1 MEYLPLDKI
10 PHFSECEPLV
20 RGMGYVLVDL
30 KISPQ
35 KTTVNISAVIA
46 CKDAGASLGVDE
58 CSKVHRAL
66 LPRLQA
72 LLGTDQT
79 YMELTS
85 PGTDRNIKNAA
96 EFALFSQREIRVWD
110 KNISDW
116 IFGKILRSDENSVTL
131 EADGQEK
138 VFRFEDI
145 AKAKF
150 CD

>member
-30 KISPQ
+30 KIIPQ
-35 KTTVNISAVIA
+35 KNTVKISAVIA

-116 IFGKILRSDENSVTL
+116 ISGKILRSDENSVTL

>member
-30 KISPQ
+30 KIIPQ
-35 KTTVNISAVIA
+35 KTVVRINAVIA

-72 LLGTDQT
+72 LLETDQT

-96 EFALFSQREIRVWD
+96 EFALFEGREVRVWD

-116 IFGKILRSDENSVTL
+116 ISGKILGADEMSVAL
-131 EADGQEK
+131 EVGGQERK
-138 VFRFEDI
+138 LDRKSVV
-145 AKAKF
+145 
-150 CD
+150 

>member
-20 RGMGYVLVDL
+20 RGMGYVLVYL
-30 KISPQ
+30 KIIPQ
-35 KTTVNISAVIA
+35 KTVVRINAVIA

-72 LLGTDQT
+72 LLETDQT

-96 EFALFSQREIRVWD
+96 EFALFEGREVRVWD
-110 KNISDW
+110 KNVSDW
-116 IFGKILRSDENSVTL
+116 ISGKILGADETSVAL
-131 EADGQEK
+131 EVEGQERK
-138 VFRFEDI
+138 FRYEEI

>member
-30 KISPQ
+30 KIIPQ
-35 KTTVNISAVIA
+35 KTTVKISAVIA

-116 IFGKILRSDENSVTL
+116 ISGKILRSDENSVTL

>member
-30 KISPQ
+30 KIIPQ
-35 KTTVNISAVIA
+35 KTVVRINAVIA

-72 LLGTDQT
+72 LLETDQT

-85 PGTDRNIKNAA
+85 PGPDRNIKNAA
-96 EFALFSQREIRVWD
+96 EFALFEGREVRVWD
-110 KNISDW
+110 KNVSDW
-116 IFGKILRSDENSVTL
+116 ISGKILGADETSVAL
-131 EADGQEK
+131 EVEGQERK
-138 VFRFEDI
+138 FRYEEI

>member
-30 KISPQ
+30 KIIPQ
-35 KTTVNISAVIA
+35 KTVVRINAVIA

-72 LLGTDQT
+72 LLETDQT

-96 EFALFSQREIRVWD
+96 EFALFEGREVRVWD
-110 KNISDW
+110 KNVSDW
-116 IFGKILRSDENSVTL
+116 ISGKILGADEMSVAL
-131 EADGQEK
+131 EVEGQERK
-138 VFRFEDI
+138 FRYEEI

>member
-30 KISPQ
+30 KIIPQ
-35 KTTVNISAVIA
+35 KTVVRINAVIA

-96 EFALFSQREIRVWD
+96 EFALFEGREIRVWD
-110 KNISDW
+110 KNVSDW
-116 IFGKILRSDENSVTL
+116 ISGKIVRADENSVAL
-131 EADGQEK
+131 EVDGQEK

-145 AKAKF
+145 AKSKF

>member
-30 KISPQ
+30 KIIPQ
-35 KTTVNISAVIA
+35 KTVVRINAVIA

-66 LPRLQA
+66 LPRLQD
-72 LLGTDQT
+72 LLETDQT

-96 EFALFSQREIRVWD
+96 EFALFEGREVRVWD
-110 KNISDW
+110 KNVSDW
-116 IFGKILRSDENSVTL
+116 ISGKILGADETSVAL
-131 EADGQEK
+131 EVEGQERK
-138 VFRFEDI
+138 FRYEEI

>member
-20 RGMGYVLVDL
+20 RGMGFVLVDL
-30 KISPQ
+30 KIIPQ
-35 KTTVNISAVIA
+35 KTVVRISAVIA

-66 LPRLQA
+66 LPRIQA

-96 EFALFSQREIRVWD
+96 EFALFEGREIRVWD
-110 KNISDW
+110 RNVSDW
-116 IFGKILRSDENSVTL
+116 ISGKILRSDESAVVL
-131 EADGQEK
+131 EVDGQEK
-138 VFRFEDI
+138 EFRFEEI

>member
-30 KISPQ
+30 KIIPQ
-35 KTTVNISAVIA
+35 KTTVKISAVIA

-79 YMELTS
+79 HVA
-85 PGTDRNIKNAA
+85 RNRPQHKERRRVRAFFAARNSRLGQKYFGLDFWKNPAFGRKFRHA
-96 EFALFSQREIRVWD
+96 GSGRAGKGFSLRGHRE
-110 KNISDW
+110 
-116 IFGKILRSDENSVTL
+116 GEILRLN
-131 EADGQEK
+131 
-138 VFRFEDI
+138 
-145 AKAKF
+145 
-150 CD
+150 

>member
-30 KISPQ
+30 KIIPQ
-35 KTTVNISAVIA
+35 KTVVRINAVIA

-72 LLGTDQT
+72 LLETDQT

-85 PGTDRNIKNAA
+85 PGTDRNKKNAA
-96 EFALFSQREIRVWD
+96 EIALFEGREVRVWD
-110 KNISDW
+110 KNVSDW
-116 IFGKILRSDENSVTL
+116 ISGKILGADETSVAL
-131 EADGQEK
+131 EVEGQERK
-138 VFRFEDI
+138 FRYEEI

>member
-30 KISPQ
+30 KIIPQ
-35 KTTVNISAVIA
+35 KTVVRINAVIA

-72 LLGTDQT
+72 LLETDQT

-96 EFALFSQREIRVWD
+96 EFALFEGREVRVWD
-110 KNISDW
+110 KNVSDW
-116 IFGKILRSDENSVTL
+116 ISGKILGADETSVAL
-131 EADGQEK
+131 EVGGQERK
-138 VFRFEDI
+138 FRYEEI

>member
-30 KISPQ
+30 KIIPQ
-35 KTTVNISAVIA
+35 KTVVRINAVIA

-72 LLGTDQT
+72 LLETDQT

-96 EFALFSQREIRVWD
+96 EFALFEGREVRVWD

-116 IFGKILRSDENSVTL
+116 ISGKILGADEMSVAL
-131 EADGQEK
+131 EVEGQERK
-138 VFRFEDI
+138 FRYEEI

>member
-30 KISPQ
+30 KIIPQ
-35 KTTVNISAVIA
+35 KTVVRINAVIA

-72 LLGTDQT
+72 LLETDQT

-96 EFALFSQREIRVWD
+96 EFALFEGREVRVWD

-116 IFGKILRSDENSVTL
+116 ISGKILGADEMSVAL
-131 EADGQEK
+131 EVGGQERK
-138 VFRFEDI
+138 FRYEEI

>member
-30 KISPQ
+30 KIIPQ

>member
-30 KISPQ
+30 KIIPQ
-35 KTTVNISAVIA
+35 KTVVRINAVIA
-46 CKDAGASLGVDE
+46 CKDAGALLGVDE

-72 LLGTDQT
+72 LLETDQT

-96 EFALFSQREIRVWD
+96 EFALFEGREIRIWD
-110 KNISDW
+110 KNVSDW
-116 IFGKILRSDENSVTL
+116 ISGKILRADDASVAL
-131 EADGQEK
+131 EVGGQERK
-138 VFRFEDI
+138 FRYEEI